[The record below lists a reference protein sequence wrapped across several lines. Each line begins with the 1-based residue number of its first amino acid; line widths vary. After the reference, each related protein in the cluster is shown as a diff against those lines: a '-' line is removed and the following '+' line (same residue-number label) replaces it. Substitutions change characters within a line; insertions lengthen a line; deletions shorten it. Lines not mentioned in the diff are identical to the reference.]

1 MYFAMALNLHF
12 CNFYPISISIARN
25 SSWGLQCRA
34 IALLFN
40 HLKSVPKLA
49 SASCWCNAQVLSRVL
64 QTFLGVPQLK
74 GLKWVDSWF
83 KQFLFVHTVQL
94 CNKHIYYNHKIFHKK
109 PPGKTS
115 FFVAEEK
122 STEGQR
128 KNTPTAAP
136 CGLAPTQSSPPG
148 RRSIIASTPCPYSN
162 CLSTTLAI
170 RAQGLHIRFWW

>member
-1 MYFAMALNLHF
+1 MFRF
-12 CNFYPISISIARN
+12 VGWKRN
-25 SSWGLQCRA
+25 SS
-34 IALLFN
+34 
-40 HLKSVPKLA
+40 
-49 SASCWCNAQVLSRVL
+49 
-64 QTFLGVPQLK
+64 K
-74 GLKWVDSWF
+74 GLKFTDVSGRPETMGSRRKSPRHISQILNFPGTFGRKSHTFYYRKLFKIKDSELIDICDILIVGLSNIY
-83 KQFLFVHTVQL
+83 LFIHTVQW
-94 CNKHIYYNHKIFHKK
+94 CNKHIYYNHQFSIKK